1 MAANRDL
8 VEFVDRALGKG
19 LSRDEIRMALTDA
32 GWEPDEVR
40 GALFAFHKSDFPVP
54 VPSKRYSL
62 VARDTVFYL
71 FLFVALYLAAFGLI
85 FLAFD
90 ILNLKIPDAA
100 DYREPAT
107 LQANVRYWLSWCIV
121 FVPVYLFTAWKSESR
136 RRLDPNCPMSTGRQ
150 WLTYL
155 TLFVASMTAL
165 GDMVALVLG
174 FLSGDLTL
182 RTILKIAVVA
192 IIAGAVIAYY
202 YRDIK
207 SAETGQE
214 TLNET

>member
-1 MAANRDL
+1 MAANKDL

-19 LSRDEIRMALTDA
+19 LSRNEIRAALTEA
-32 GWEPDEVR
+32 GWEQDEVR
-40 GALFAFHKSDFPVP
+40 SALLAFHQSDFPVP

-71 FLFVALYLAAFGLI
+71 FLFVALHLAAFGLI
-85 FLAFD
+85 ALSFD
-90 ILNLKIPDAA
+90 ILNLVM
-100 DYREPAT
+100 REAT
-107 LQANVRYWLSWCIV
+107 DHSDVSYVEANVRYWLSWCIV
-121 FVPVYLFTAWKSESR
+121 FVPVYLFTAWKAEAR

-155 TLFVASMTAL
+155 ALFVASMTAL
-165 GDMVALVLG
+165 GDMVALVQS
-174 FLSGDLTL
+174 FLSGDLNL
-182 RTILKIAVVA
+182 RLFMKIAVVA
-192 IIAGAVIAYY
+192 VVSGAVIIYY

-214 TLNET
+214 MPDET